1 MLKNLVNN
9 MFENSIDKKSIIVI
23 NNEEIIDLTKSCFNE
38 KKSENIIYSVRK
50 VPYNMIM
57 RMDLISYAQYGTD
70 EYTDLLLKYNDISNP
85 FTLNYNDIIY
95 IPSMETIAN
104 DIATPEVISKENNA
118 KLVRNYH
125 KYIDKTKA
133 PNTVGSQKNEIKID
147 KNYTEA
153 NLSQED
159 TSPIVLRNGRM
170 YFGNNSN
177 VECSTNGISASDFEI
192 QKIENLL

>member
-1 MLKNLVNN
+1 

-104 DIATPEVISKENNA
+104 DISTPEVISKENNA